1 MQEEESR
8 SFRLKWRL
16 VDWNR
21 LRIRIRL
28 RYTSVA
34 EPHEPW
40 SDVLEVNRH
49 ALQRKRS
56 TRDQHQVVSRQH
68 EVGYCIRGREFSHL
82 VDRDGVTLLE
92 RGQVFERARPVRSR
106 IEVDAPG
113 LPCEPK
119 CVVSDQVGRRG
130 VERLEKVP

>member
-56 TRDQHQVVSRQH
+56 TRDQYQVVSRQH
-68 EVGYCIRGREFSHL
+68 EVGYCIRGREFSTP
-82 VDRDGVTLLE
+82 DDIRDV
-92 RGQVFERARPVRSR
+92 ARPVLRHRLALRAEAELDGATPDVVISD
-106 IEVDAPG
+106 ILKSAEVP
-113 LPCEPK
+113 
-119 CVVSDQVGRRG
+119 R
-130 VERLEKVP
+130 